1 MYFFLQVGD
10 KVDAAGPRYLPD
22 KPVEP
27 VTKPVTTPVE
37 PVTAPVAP
45 VTKPVTAPVEPVTKP
60 VTAPTS
66 LQIKELG
73 ATQKRRNRRHVSNPS
88 TWKACT
94 CKKLYQEG
102 KEHVNSAN
110 KRLLPNK

>member
-37 PVTAPVAP
+37 PVTAPVA
-45 VTKPVTAPVEPVTKP
+45 PVTKP